1 MAVKISGVLKDGTG
15 KPVQNCTIQLK
26 ARRNS
31 TTVVVNTLA
40 SENPDEA
47 GRYSMDVEY
56 GQYSV
61 ILLVEGFPPSHAGTI
76 TVYEDSQPGTLND
89 FLGAMTEDDA
99 RPEALRRFELMV
111 EEVARNASAVAQN
124 TAAAKKSAGDAG
136 TSASEAAT
144 HATDAADSAHAASTS
159 AGQAASSAQSA
170 SSSAGTAS
178 AKATEAE
185 KSAAAA
191 ESSKTAA
198 ASSASAASTSAGQAS
213 ASATAAGKSA
223 ESAASSASAA
233 TTKAGEATEQATA
246 AAGSASAAKTSE
258 TNAKASETSAES
270 SKTAAASSASSAA
283 SSASS
288 ASASKDEA
296 TRQASAAKGSATTA
310 STKAT
315 EAAGSATA
323 AAQSKTAAESA
334 AMRSETAAERSESAA
349 ARAEETASAVG
360 LCDAGLTQKGIV
372 MLSSATNSDSESQ
385 AATPKAVK
393 VVNDN
398 ASRRVP
404 ESRKINDKPLTSDI
418 RLSAADV
425 NAYSLG
431 WTGKYGPDAGGV
443 PWNEKTGLYTVSG
456 SGSSY
461 IVAHF
466 YTGIG
471 SCRSFQLRADYR
483 NRGLYY
489 RSSRDT
495 HGFERG
501 FEPLN
506 TFPVGAAIAWPS
518 DSVPDGYAIMQG
530 QSFDRTAYPLLAEA
544 YPSGVLPDMRGW
556 VIKGK
561 PASGRLILSQEM
573 DGIRSHTHEARASA
587 TLPVTRESSV
597 FDYGT
602 KQTSRFDYGTKT
614 TNEGGRHQH
623 DLSATAE
630 SGGAHRHQMDV
641 FSTAGSGGKNMA
653 GGGTCTGFQFT
664 GTDGEHIHTVSGI
677 ALADD
682 GHAHEVEMGAHM
694 HDVVIG
700 AHSHMF
706 TVDGHEHVISV
717 SAAGNTENTVR
728 NIAFNFIVRL
738 A

>member
-1 MAVKISGVLKDGTG
+1 
-15 KPVQNCTIQLK
+15 
-26 ARRNS
+26 
-31 TTVVVNTLA
+31 
-40 SENPDEA
+40 
-47 GRYSMDVEY
+47 
-56 GQYSV
+56 
-61 ILLVEGFPPSHAGTI
+61 
-76 TVYEDSQPGTLND
+76 
-89 FLGAMTEDDA
+89 
-99 RPEALRRFELMV
+99 
-111 EEVARNASAVAQN
+111 
-124 TAAAKKSAGDAG
+124 
-136 TSASEAAT
+136 
-144 HATDAADSAHAASTS
+144 
-159 AGQAASSAQSA
+159 
-170 SSSAGTAS
+170 
-178 AKATEAE
+178 
-185 KSAAAA
+185 
-191 ESSKTAA
+191 
-198 ASSASAASTSAGQAS
+198 
-213 ASATAAGKSA
+213 
-223 ESAASSASAA
+223 
-233 TTKAGEATEQATA
+233 
-246 AAGSASAAKTSE
+246 

-283 SSASS
+283 LSALS
-288 ASASKDEA
+288 AAASKDDA

-310 STKAT
+310 STKAA

-334 AMRSETAAERSESAA
+334 AARSETAAERSESAA

-372 MLSSATNSDSESQ
+372 MLSSATNSDSESL

-393 VVNDN
+393 AVNDN

-404 ESRKINDKPLTSDI
+404 EGRRINDKPLTSDI

-431 WTGKYGPDAGGV
+431 WSGKYGADAGGV

-483 NRGLYY
+483 NKGLYY

-530 QSFDRTAYPLLAEA
+530 QSFDRAAYPLLAEA

-561 PASGRLILSQEM
+561 PASGRAVLSQEM
-573 DGIRSHTHEARASA
+573 DGIMSHTHEASASA

-597 FDYGT
+597 FDYGR

-614 TNEGGRHQH
+614 TSEGGRHEH

-630 SGGAHRHQMDV
+630 AGGEHRHEMDV
-641 FSTAGSGGKNMA
+641 FSTAGSGGKLMA
-653 GGGTCTGFQFT
+653 GGGTGTGSQFT
-664 GTDGEHIHTVSGI
+664 GTDGEHIHDVSGR
-677 ALADD
+677 ALADE
-682 GHAHEVEMGAHM
+682 GHSHAVEIGAHI

-700 AHSHMF
+700 PHSHMF

-717 SAAGNTENTVR
+717 SATGNTENTVR